1 MQFLWDIYSRDQDLW
16 KKTALEILGE
26 LGRVMD
32 LRFIIPMKEKDSRWL
47 TNGRAAKHVLMGYYI
62 TDEDG
67 TPFWVLLA
75 IRLIYIYK
83 DSDWRVKRLNAFCEW
98 LCMPEMIF
106 GLWVEAEVVEYFEW
120 HYHWHAQCGELSDR
134 PGFRTL
140 ELFFEIADH
149 AFPFWSRALKDPRSC
164 FPNAIKHIEEE
175 MEAKSL
181 EMLEAGDEV
190 EAKRLDSMAK
200 MKRAQ
205 LKEGIEAAHNELAKM
220 NDKFFVAPWVF
231 LCFIC
236 PIRGRIVLRVC
247 LALMKEAGVDLDAV
261 YDDEEHL
268 IDKTLDWDLLH
279 APELPCATYTAYYDK
294 LKGDKAELCH
304 FFQQL
309 GLWKSHCRNELKL
322 FSQGREIRRDPD
334 SKTRVLD
341 FAKAWPCIF
350 DKLWAEFALTPSASR
365 IAEAFHGMFREA
377 FDPQTTHDFADGRG
391 RYLLWC
397 EYEFR
402 SARRDV
408 INEIEMLGED
418 VQKRLKKRATKHNDR
433 SCTQIMA
440 GKQVKDQARAKY
452 TELALK
458 KRFPKEVYDANT
470 ITANKKKGTT
480 TLQKQYVE
488 KVVEHGNDLM
498 NKKRSKVDYKEMDL
512 GDFIASAR
520 NVELDN
526 DKRYRNGPH
535 LDKLANAK
543 TLMTQSYWKKIKVE
557 DGLFEDVKRVFP
569 VFWKL
574 YTKELGDKKPR
585 KGAMLAFSGT
595 YKTSLMMFCQ
605 HVVDISKGKK
615 ENDLS
620 SAHRSRQL
628 ERAGMTEDLLLLE
641 FIKVDKSVTLKK
653 SKKDE
658 TEKYSDTR
666 AIIESTG
673 TTIASQ
679 AQGMAGQNG
688 GFTIEKRTISYRLPS
703 VNADADEELFGDA
716 AMMAMEEGLGDVDDI
731 EDEEAEDD
739 EEEDGPFIELVRRV
753 QRKQLEEDEVDDSEE
768 EEED

>member
-1 MQFLWDIYSRDQDLW
+1 MMMCYQ
-16 KKTALEILGE
+16 
-26 LGRVMD
+26 
-32 LRFIIPMKEKDSRWL
+32 
-47 TNGRAAKHVLMGYYI
+47 
-62 TDEDG
+62 
-67 TPFWVLLA
+67 
-75 IRLIYIYK
+75 
-83 DSDWRVKRLNAFCEW
+83 
-98 LCMPEMIF
+98 
-106 GLWVEAEVVEYFEW
+106 
-120 HYHWHAQCGELSDR
+120 AQR
-134 PGFRTL
+134 P
-140 ELFFEIADH
+140 IMHPDH
-149 AFPFWSRALKDPRSC
+149 GW
-164 FPNAIKHIEEE
+164 
-175 MEAKSL
+175 
-181 EMLEAGDEV
+181 
-190 EAKRLDSMAK
+190 
-200 MKRAQ
+200 Q
-205 LKEGIEAAHNELAKM
+205 
-220 NDKFFVAPWVF
+220 
-231 LCFIC
+231 
-236 PIRGRIVLRVC
+236 
-247 LALMKEAGVDLDAV
+247 
-261 YDDEEHL
+261 
-268 IDKTLDWDLLH
+268 
-279 APELPCATYTAYYDK
+279 
-294 LKGDKAELCH
+294 
-304 FFQQL
+304 
-309 GLWKSHCRNELKL
+309 
-322 FSQGREIRRDPD
+322 
-334 SKTRVLD
+334 
-341 FAKAWPCIF
+341 
-350 DKLWAEFALTPSASR
+350 AS
-365 IAEAFHGMFREA
+365 
-377 FDPQTTHDFADGRG
+377 
-391 RYLLWC
+391 
-397 EYEFR
+397 
-402 SARRDV
+402 
-408 INEIEMLGED
+408 
-418 VQKRLKKRATKHNDR
+418 
-433 SCTQIMA
+433 
-440 GKQVKDQARAKY
+440 

-480 TLQKQYVE
+480 TQQKRYVE
-488 KVVEHGNDLM
+488 NVVEHGNDLM

-615 ENDLS
+615 QNDLS

-628 ERAGMTEDLLLLE
+628 KRAGMTEDLLLLE

-703 VNADADEELFGDA
+703 VNADTDDELFGDA

-731 EDEEAEDD
+731 EDEEVEDD

-753 QRKQLEEDEVDDSEE
+753 QRKQSEEDEVDDSEE